1 MGRKKEIPAVPYY
14 TDEEI
19 DAFMSDADIKEL
31 GHRLGYLFPGDSG
44 YAALLKQ
51 QKEDDING

>member
-1 MGRKKEIPAVPYY
+1 MGRKAEVPAVPYY

-31 GHRLGYLFPGDSG
+31 GHRLGYLFPGDPG
-44 YAALLKQ
+44 YAALLKR
-51 QKEDDING
+51 KIEDEIND